1 MKTFAIQFYYELL
14 KLFARKRTYMGFIAF
29 IAIELV
35 IMLGVN
41 LHKKMF
47 LRSMEDFGLDFS
59 RYFSG
64 PTVAFQMINYTAF
77 SLGSLYLALVCGD
90 IVCKEV
96 EDGTMRM
103 ILSRPVSRLRILA
116 LKFLAGAFYSWVLAL
131 FIVLTSL
138 AFGVLDRGLGPFF
151 VVDPFQK
158 LTGIF
163 NVGVGLDRYVMAT
176 AALCFSMTTLACLG
190 FMFSCFNMKPA
201 SATIVT
207 LSVYFADIILYKI
220 PFFEDIKG
228 YFLSANMNKW
238 SQLFQP
244 AIPWKDLGHNAAYL
258 IAFDIA
264 FLAIGAI
271 YFARRDFKS

>member
-35 IMLGVN
+35 ILLGVN
-41 LHKKMF
+41 MHKRMF
-47 LRSMEDFGLDFS
+47 LSSMEDYGLDFS
-59 RYFSG
+59 HYFSG

-103 ILSRPVSRLRILA
+103 ILSRPVGRLRILA
-116 LKFLAGAFYSWVLAL
+116 LKFLAGAVYSWSLAL

-158 LTGIF
+158 LAGAFT
-163 NVGVGLDRYVMAT
+163 VGVGLDRYVMAT
-176 AALCFSMTTLACLG
+176 SALCFSMTTLSCLA

-207 LSVYFADIILYKI
+207 LSIYFADIILYKI

-238 SQLFQP
+238 SQFFQTD
-244 AIPWKDLGHNAAYL
+244 IPWNVVGRSAAYL
-258 IAFDIA
+258 VAFDIA

>member
-1 MKTFAIQFYYELL
+1 MTTFARQFYYELL

-35 IMLGVN
+35 ILLGVN

-47 LRSMEDFGLDFS
+47 LRSMDDLGLDFS

-96 EDGTMRM
+96 EDGTMRR
-103 ILSRPVSRLRILA
+103 ILSRPVARLRI
-116 LKFLAGAFYSWVLAL
+116 LAL

-163 NVGVGLDRYVMAT
+163 TVGVGMDRYVMAT
-176 AALCFSMTTLACLG
+176 LALCFSMTTIACLG

-244 AIPWKDLGHNAAYL
+244 AIPWDVVGRSAAYL

-271 YFARRDFKS
+271 YFVRRDFKS

>member
-1 MKTFAIQFYYELL
+1 MKTFAIQFYFELL

-47 LRSMEDFGLDFS
+47 LHSMEDFGLDFS
-59 RYFSG
+59 HYFSG

-103 ILSRPVSRLRILA
+103 ILSRPIARLRILA
-116 LKFLAGAFYSWVLAL
+116 LKFLAGAFYSWTLAL

-138 AFGVLDRGLGPFF
+138 AFGVIDRGLGPFF

-158 LTGIF
+158 LTGFF

-176 AALCFSMTTLACLG
+176 AALCFSMTTLTCLG

-220 PFFEDIKG
+220 PFFEDIKN

-238 SQLFQP
+238 SQFFQP
-244 AIPWKDLGHNAAYL
+244 SIPWKDLGCDAAYL
-258 IAFDIA
+258 ICFDMA

-271 YFARRDFKS
+271 YFVRRDFKS